1 MTAQSPTYVLGHS
14 NEELTRLSRQANFID
29 PPTRR
34 FFEEAGIVPGMR
46 VLDVGSGAGH
56 TAFVAA
62 ELVGSTGEV
71 IGTDRSPDAIKTAEA
86 NARIRSLGNVSF
98 QHGDP
103 ADMEFMHP
111 FDAVVGRYVLLYNF
125 DQASMLRR
133 LAKHLKPG
141 GLILFQEPTMLI
153 SQSLPRVD
161 LFERCRYWYMEGL
174 RAGGAQI
181 DTAYRLCSIFV
192 EAGLP
197 SPTMRMHV
205 PIGTGPEALES
216 LHDLANLV
224 RTLLPALERH
234 GIATRAE
241 VDIESLAERLFRDVT
256 DAGSTV
262 LGCSSIAAWSRMPFA
277 GVQIPPGLS

>member
-1 MTAQSPTYVLGHS
+1 MTEQSPTYVLGHS

-86 NARIRSLGNVSF
+86 NASIRSLGNVSF

-103 ADMEFMHP
+103 ADMKFMHP

-125 DQASMLRR
+125 DQA
-133 LAKHLKPG
+133 
-141 GLILFQEPTMLI
+141 
-153 SQSLPRVD
+153 
-161 LFERCRYWYMEGL
+161 RCCAGL
-174 RAGGAQI
+174 R
-181 DTAYRLCSIFV
+181 SI
-192 EAGLP
+192 
-197 SPTMRMHV
+197 
-205 PIGTGPEALES
+205 
-216 LHDLANLV
+216 
-224 RTLLPALERH
+224 
-234 GIATRAE
+234 
-241 VDIESLAERLFRDVT
+241 
-256 DAGSTV
+256 
-262 LGCSSIAAWSRMPFA
+262 
-277 GVQIPPGLS
+277 